1 MDFHRPEGAPPLL
14 YAHRGAIQNAP
25 ENTLLAFAHAFD
37 QGADGV
43 ELDVR
48 CCRTGEVLVFHDTDF
63 ARFGGD
69 RTLVIDMPFA
79 DVRGRDVGGGH
90 RAPTLDE
97 ALDVV
102 VARNGLL
109 NIEVKGN
116 RIEPDDY
123 TSVHELEH
131 KAHTARAVAAVMM
144 RRSASDRARC
154 MYSTFDPVVFITLR
168 MAGVGPLAFLFDAKH
183 TGKRRGP
190 VLARLMAPDGLHP
203 HHPLIT
209 PERMR
214 AWKRRGA
221 FVNAW
226 TVDDPVL
233 AQDLVAR
240 GVDGLITDD
249 VPALRRTWRP

>member
-1 MDFHRPEGAPPLL
+1 MDFHRPEGARPFL

-25 ENTLLAFAHAFD
+25 ENTILAFEHAFD

-48 CCRTGEVLVFHDTDF
+48 CCGTGEVVVFHDVDF
-63 ARFGGD
+63 DRFGGD
-69 RTLVIDMPFA
+69 QTLVNDLSFA
-79 DVRGRDVGGGH
+79 DVRSRDVGKGL
-90 RAPTLDE
+90 RVPTLDE

-102 VARNGLL
+102 IARNGRL

-123 TSVHELEH
+123 TSMHELEH
-131 KAHTARAVAAVMM
+131 KAHTARAVAAVML
-144 RRSASDRARC
+144 RRSAADRARC
-154 MYSTFDPVVFITLR
+154 AYSTFDPVVFLGLR

-190 VLARLMAPDGLHP
+190 VLARMLGPDGLHP

-226 TVDDPVL
+226 TVDDPAL
-233 AQDLVAR
+233 AKNLMAL

-249 VPALRRTWRP
+249 VPALRRSWRP